1 MVTPD
6 NIDTAS
12 QPKEVAERIRNL
24 RDVVFNR
31 WERSVRAAIVETK
44 DLDRE
49 ALVNGLI
56 RFYEDIVFALIN
68 ESPYV
73 ATSPGH
79 GSGFLHGRERATL
92 TQYGPSDVVKELQL
106 LRQVLFETAEFYNI
120 ILDSHHR
127 SIICRSFDTAT
138 LDAINY
144 FSIAQK
150 EIAETFITSLS
161 HDLRN
166 PLNIANVSAQL
177 IEKKT
182 DNSYTREQAQRIR
195 KKLGE
200 LDAMIQTLLDAAFL
214 KGRKKLR
221 LRIVQFD
228 MMALANEVCA
238 DMIMPNR
245 PIIITG
251 APVVGYWCST
261 SIKRVFENLISNAQ
275 KYGQSN
281 TPIRVLIGSGD
292 EGVII
297 EVHNEGTPIPAA
309 DRHLLFST
317 FHRFEEVNVRGW
329 GLGLP
334 FVRLVTE
341 SHGGSVSVV
350 STLES
355 GTTFR
360 ITMPLDC
367 RAQKS

>member
-6 NIDTAS
+6 SIDTAP
-12 QPKEVAERIRNL
+12 QPKNVAERIRNL
-24 RDVVFNR
+24 RDSVFSR
-31 WERSVRAAIVETK
+31 WELSIRAAILETK
-44 DLDRE
+44 DLDSQ

-56 RFYEDIVFALIN
+56 RFYDDIALALIN
-68 ESPYV
+68 DSPYT
-73 ATSPGH
+73 ASSPGH
-79 GSGFLHGRERATL
+79 GSSFQHGRERATL
-92 TQYGPSDVVKELQL
+92 TQYGPSDVVKEIQL
-106 LRQVLFETAEFYNI
+106 LRQALFETAELYNI
-120 ILDSHHR
+120 TLDSRHR
-127 SIICRSFDTAT
+127 SIICRSFDAAT
-138 LDAINY
+138 LDAINC
-144 FSIAQK
+144 FFVAQK

-177 IEKKT
+177 IEKKS
-182 DNSYTREQAQRIR
+182 DNSSVTEYAQRIR
-195 KKLGE
+195 KKLAE

-228 MMALANEVCA
+228 MMALANEVCD

-245 PIIITG
+245 PIIING

-275 KYGQSN
+275 KYGQPN
-281 TPIRVLIGSGD
+281 TPISVLIGSGD
-292 EGVII
+292 EGVVI
-297 EVHNEGTPIPAA
+297 EVHNEGTPVPAE

-341 SHGGSVSVV
+341 SHGGNVSVV
-350 STLES
+350 STPEN

-367 RAQKS
+367 RAHET